1 MYLKYYNL
9 QCAPFGVTPDP
20 RFLYLSPDHKEALGA
35 LVYGVRERKGFISI
49 IGEVGTGKTTILKAF
64 LDNIDSKKFTGIYIF
79 NSLASFDL
87 ILQEIR
93 PGPSEYKP
101 NGRVKAVQ
109 EWLLSEYAK
118 GRKVILIIDD
128 AHRMAVD
135 TLEQLRLLTNLETTQ
150 HKLLQIV
157 LAGQPE
163 LDGMLERQDLRHLK
177 QRIAVRATLGPL
189 SKIDS
194 LRYIEHRIAKA
205 SGNAERIF
213 AKSALK
219 QLVLSANGNP
229 RMLNILCD
237 NALLAGYG
245 YQKKRI
251 TAKIANEVIAEFS
264 GPEQQRTPTWKDT
277 LRAAIR

>member
-9 QCAPFGVTPDP
+9 QTAPFGVTPDP
-20 RFLYLSPDHKEALGA
+20 RFLYLSPDHKQALEA

-49 IGEVGTGKTTILKAF
+49 VGEVGVGKTTILHAF
-64 LDNIDSKKFTGIYIF
+64 MRSIDPKKFTAIYIF

-93 PGPSEYKP
+93 PGPPEFKP
-101 NGRVKAVQ
+101 RGRVRAVQ

-128 AHRMAVD
+128 AHRMAVE
-135 TLEQLRLLTNLETTQ
+135 TLEQLRLLCNLETTQ

-163 LDGMLERQDLRHLK
+163 LDIILERNDLRHLK
-177 QRIAVRATLGPL
+177 QRIAVRSTIGPL

-205 SGNAERIF
+205 SGEIGRIF
-213 AKSALK
+213 AKSALR
-219 QLVLSANGNP
+219 QIVDNANGNP
-229 RMLNILCD
+229 RVLNILCD

-245 YQKKRI
+245 YMAKRI
-251 TAKIANEVIAEFS
+251 TATIASEVISDFT
-264 GPEQQRTPTWKDT
+264 GPKKRAPTWKET
-277 LRAAIR
+277 LRAAVR